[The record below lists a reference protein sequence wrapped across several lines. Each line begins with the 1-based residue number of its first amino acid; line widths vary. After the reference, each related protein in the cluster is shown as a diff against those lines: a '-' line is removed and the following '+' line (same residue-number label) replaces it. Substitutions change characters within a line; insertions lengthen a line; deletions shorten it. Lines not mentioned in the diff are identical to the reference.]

1 VREPGRSV
9 AADQCGAEQAQ
20 IAPGDRGCQ
29 KSRRTERSGRVQRA
43 RPRIGVGAQ
52 VAQPEGVVHRRGL
65 PRAGAEP
72 PALMRDRFFVE
83 GVHAAG
89 EHVALAPDDARKVAT
104 VLRKRTGDR
113 VQVVDSGGVAFAA
126 TLEVDGRSVRATLD
140 ALLDRDAV
148 ETTIEVTIAQAVPK
162 GQKMDLVVEKATELG
177 AYAIVPVRSARVIG
191 YDTSPAK
198 VERWRRIAK
207 SAAQQSG
214 RTRVP
219 PVADVVDWD
228 ALLATFAG
236 YDRVYVPWELADP
249 APLRAVFER
258 EVPAACSV
266 LVVIGPEGGFAAD
279 EVARARAAGGA
290 PISLGRRILR
300 TETAALV
307 VLAAILYA
315 RDEL

>member
-1 VREPGRSV
+1 
-9 AADQCGAEQAQ
+9 
-20 IAPGDRGCQ
+20 
-29 KSRRTERSGRVQRA
+29 
-43 RPRIGVGAQ
+43 
-52 VAQPEGVVHRRGL
+52 
-65 PRAGAEP
+65 
-72 PALMRDRFFVE
+72 MRDRFFVE

-113 VQVVDSGGVAFAA
+113 VQVVDSGGAAFAA

-177 AYAIVPVRSARVIG
+177 ALAIVPVRSARVIG
-191 YDTSPAK
+191 NDTSPAK

-214 RTRVP
+214 RTRIPQVG
-219 PVADVVDWD
+219 DVVDWD

-258 EVPAACSV
+258 DLPGAHRV
-266 LVVIGPEGGFAAD
+266 LVVIGPEGGLAAD
-279 EVARARAAGGA
+279 EVARARAAGGV

-307 VLAAILYA
+307 VLAAVLYA